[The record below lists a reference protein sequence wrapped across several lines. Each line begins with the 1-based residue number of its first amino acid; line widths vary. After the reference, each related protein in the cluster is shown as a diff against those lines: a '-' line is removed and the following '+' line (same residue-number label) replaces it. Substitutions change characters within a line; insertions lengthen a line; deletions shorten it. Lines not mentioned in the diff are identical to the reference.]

1 MTKTHILHEIS
12 ELVQDEEWC
21 VRGVAVETLVDL
33 IPSLDKGTVQDKVVS
48 LLMQACDH
56 AHTQGDNSLPIVA
69 KQLGRMCYELKGMCV
84 DGRSVG
90 KEGMCV
96 WGGWYM
102 CSGRRVFECGKNMCG
117 EGVCGRRV

>member
-96 WGGWYM
+96 
-102 CSGRRVFECGKNMCG
+102 GRMVYVWWEEGGKNMCG